1 MEAVYSVSKQV
12 SVERNYK
19 VVQGMHDLDPEFK
32 QRMKDSGV
40 RYKCTK
46 DGVEVAVMY
55 LLENRYRT
63 RAVCM
68 YATDVVGLMHLFR
81 RMWEDTE
88 VRVIEVVPHSREE
101 FRQMVSMATGS
112 SIRSY
117 NGGVSPYILIDVA
130 RLHVKMQK
138 WGERCQV

>member
-19 VVQGMHDLDPEFK
+19 VVQEMHEVDGEFK
-32 QRMKDSGV
+32 
-40 RYKCTK
+40 
-46 DGVEVAVMY
+46 
-55 LLENRYRT
+55 YRT

-68 YATDVVGLMHLFR
+68 YATDVVGLMYLFR

-117 NGGVSPYILIDVA
+117 NGGISPYILIDVV
-130 RLHVKMQK
+130 RLREKMQK

>member
-1 MEAVYSVSKQV
+1 MEAVYSVSKQI

-19 VVQGMHDLDPEFK
+19 VVQGMHEVDDEFK
-32 QRMKDSGV
+32 QLMKDSEV

-55 LLENRYRT
+55 LLENKYRT

-68 YATDVVGLMHLFR
+68 YATDVVGLMHLFVK
-81 RMWEDTE
+81 MWKDTE
-88 VRVIEVVPHSREE
+88 VRVIEVIPHNIDE

-117 NGGVSPYILIDVA
+117 NSGVSPYILIDVN
-130 RLHVKMQK
+130 RLKNKMVG
-138 WGERCQV
+138 WSDRCQV